1 MLQMACISQN
11 TRALVVTVVIISV
24 TESFVQKFMPCV
36 QITACRPE
44 ISYTRKS
51 ISSPDDGSYGMA
63 LMAFHDRMMA
73 GELKRQPK
81 WVELGRYG

>member
-1 MLQMACISQN
+1 MQMVCIVQN
-11 TRALVVTVVIISV
+11 THALVVTVVIISV

-51 ISSPDDGSYGMA
+51 ISSLGDGSYGAA